1 MGILSAIMR
10 VRHISSVLVTLFIA
24 ACSGGGDDGGSTP
37 EDQLEPEDQVGLDGE
52 GKFDAWDYANNPANV
67 DPNFAYFVHQLPL
80 EGHGP
85 VPIPGDYWAT
95 QHDNLNYEWD
105 GAGSSP
111 AEKYAK
117 AFGKANVPAN
127 ITKYH
132 GIESATYQKE
142 CTQGGNECA
151 GSTDGGSC
159 AIPKGATKGRCIPGW
174 WGICHG
180 WAPYALSEP
189 AAKNPVTKN
198 GVTFYPGDLEGLMSL
213 LYTDVDTKFV
223 SRRCNKED
231 PVTDGTGRVTAAE
244 CRDMNPGS
252 WHVIATNMMGLR
264 RQGFNI
270 DATFDLQVWNQP
282 GYGYKVT
289 NPVDG
294 KLKEISKDQAISM
307 LGANLTLTEIF
318 PNVLIKK
325 DETKTGEFTASSA
338 GDYTIKMSGNGDA
351 DLYIKKGSAPTES
364 DYDCRPYGGNS
375 NEECPVTL
383 AAGEKVFYMVKG
395 YGPESTVALGAAV
408 PGAGGVYTYNTLAK
422 RFFYVEMDFT
432 YIVESKPAK
441 QSHVDQALSSYATTK
456 HYKYILETDEGG
468 KIMGGEWVGE
478 SRTNHPDFAW
488 WPTGKPKSAQAG
500 GLITYAEVKAL
511 NDEAAGSQPVEEA
524 VTVLDGV
531 VVKQSGTSWDSKYGS
546 VVVEPGYKKLEVSMT
561 GTGAA
566 ELYVRVGRNP
576 TVYAYDCKSTTA
588 GTSNQTCTVNVSF
601 NGNTYFV
608 RARSK
613 TPNTKVTVVAKKLK

>member
-1 MGILSAIMR
+1 MR

>member
-1 MGILSAIMR
+1 MR

-37 EDQLEPEDQVGLDGE
+37 EDQLEPEDQAGLDGE

-67 DPNFAYFVHQLPL
+67 DPNFSYFVHQLPL
-80 EGHGP
+80 DGHGP

-95 QHDNLNYEWD
+95 QKDNLNHEWD

-117 AFGKANVPAN
+117 AFGKAAVPAN

-132 GIESATYQKE
+132 GIESASYQKE

-159 AIPKGATKGRCIPGW
+159 SIPKGATKGRCIPGW

-180 WAPYALSEP
+180 WAPYALAET
-189 AAKNPVTKN
+189 AAINPVTKN

-213 LYTDVDTKFV
+213 LYTDVPTKFV
-223 SRRCNKED
+223 SRRCNKDE

-252 WHVIATNMMGLR
+252 WHVITTNLMGLR
-264 RQGFNI
+264 RQGFII
-270 DATFDLQVWNQP
+270 DATYDLQVWNQP
-282 GYGYKVT
+282 AYGYKIT

-294 KLKEISKDQAISM
+294 KLKEISKDEAISM

-325 DETKTGEFTASSA
+325 DETKAGEYTATAA

-351 DLYIKKGSAPTES
+351 DLYVKKGSAPTES

-375 NEECPVTL
+375 NEECPIKL

-395 YGPESTVALGAAV
+395 YGAESTVTLGAAV
-408 PGAGGVYTYNTLAK
+408 PGSGGGYTYNTLAK

-456 HYKYILETDEGG
+456 HYKYILEADDGG
-468 KIMGGEWVGE
+468 KIIGGEWVGE

-488 WPTGKPKSAQAG
+488 WPTGKPLSKQAG
-500 GLITYAEVKAL
+500 GLITYEEVKAL
-511 NDEAAGSQPVEEA
+511 NDEAAAAPVVEDT

-531 VVKQSGTSWDSKYGS
+531 VVKQTGTSWASKYGS
-546 VVVEPGYKKLEVSMT
+546 VVVEPGYKKLEVTMT

-588 GTSNQTCTVNVSF
+588 GTSNQTCTANVSF

-613 TPNTKVTVVAKKLK
+613 TPGTTVSVVAKKLK